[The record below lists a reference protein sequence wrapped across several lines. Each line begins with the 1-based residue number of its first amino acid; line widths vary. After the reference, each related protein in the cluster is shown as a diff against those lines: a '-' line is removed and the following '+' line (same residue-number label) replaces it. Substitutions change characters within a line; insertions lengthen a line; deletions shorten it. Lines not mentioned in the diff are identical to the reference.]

1 MHKLLVAILF
11 LIVTA
16 VSAKNISPAKVQKLS
31 LKGEKIVKVL
41 CDKSKLPPREGN
53 LEQLIED
60 IKNSKACPSLSSSK
74 LKAVAYFINNG
85 STKQTG
91 EKIDVPEKAKCPICG
106 MFVSKYPK
114 WSALIEV
121 GGKKYYF
128 DGVKDMMKFYI
139 FDADFPYDREKIKIF
154 VVSDFYTLNKIPA
167 KKAFY
172 VIGSDVFGP
181 MGDELIPFSTEKA
194 AKNFFM
200 DHAGKKIVTFDKITA
215 KMVMTLDGIK
225 YDK

>member
-11 LIVTA
+11 LIITIT
-16 VSAKNISPAKVQKLS
+16 SAKDISPAKAQKLS
-31 LKGEKIVKVL
+31 AKGEKIVKVL
-41 CDKSKLPPREGN
+41 CDKSKLPLEEGN

-60 IKNSKACPSLSSSK
+60 IKNSKACPDLSSSK

-91 EKIDVPEKAKCPICG
+91 EKIDVPEKAKCPVCG

-114 WSALIEV
+114 WSALMEIE
-121 GGKKYYF
+121 GKKHYF

-139 FDADFPYDREKIKIF
+139 FDADFPYDRERVKTF
-154 VVSDFYTLNKIPA
+154 VVSDFYTLNTIPA

-172 VIGSDVFGP
+172 VIGSDIFGP

-200 DHAGKKIVTFDKITA
+200 DHNGKKIVTFDKITP
-215 KMVMTLDGIK
+215 KMVMELDGIE